1 MNAKSNKISTQ
12 ARKRIT
18 SHDFKFLIIP
28 KNAWKPN
35 AFIVKTN
42 KNNPLKLFANAKPKT
57 PNKGIKLKE
66 AAKPKKS
73 EIKEILAAFFCSNFA

>member
-1 MNAKSNKISTQ
+1 M
-12 ARKRIT
+12 
-18 SHDFKFLIIP
+18 
-28 KNAWKPN
+28 PN

-73 EIKEILAAFFCSNFA
+73 EIKEILAAFFVLISHKATKKRVWLAQKGASLKDRAKRLAK